1 MKEYKIKVEIDKA
14 GKISAETF
22 GIEGVECVD
31 ELTELLQE
39 IGEVEKIK
47 KKPEY
52 YKKVGVKNTLKQN
65 KK

>member
-1 MKEYKIKVEIDKA
+1 MKEYKIKVEIDDL

-22 GIEGVECVD
+22 GIEGIECVD

-39 IGEVEKIK
+39 VGEVEKIK

-52 YKKVGVKNTLKQN
+52 YVKVAVKNKINQGV
-65 KK
+65 